1 MTAKMR
7 PQVGLLVI
15 VFFIVCIGL
24 FSVATS
30 SYDQAKVENRGIY
43 HYLLL
48 HCVWLVL
55 GTMIFLGIALLKVRM
70 LEKLS
75 VFTLIITLVLSAL
88 VVFTPLGVT
97 VNGATRWLALGPI
110 QIQPSE
116 FLKLGLN
123 LGLSW
128 WVTRRAGHPR
138 NIWPGFLVATV
149 VLLAA
154 AGVVIKQDDL
164 GTCLIILLIGFVVLL
179 AARVRVN
186 YIASLGAVLLI
197 AAVLFV
203 ATKPYRMDRVHAWL
217 DPWKHK
223 SDQSY
228 QVVQSFYAFGLGSW
242 HGSGLGQGTAK
253 YYIPHAHTDFVF
265 ATIAEETG
273 LIGGG
278 TVLALFTALGCLGVV
293 IAGNARKPFA
303 RLVALGCTA
312 YICGQAALNIA
323 VVTGVVPCTG
333 IPLPFIS
340 YGGSSMLSS
349 AMAIGL
355 LLSVSR
361 NTGGRGTED
370 IDEDHGNRRRN
381 RRPRIS
387 GTGSSGGTPRTPPRT
402 PTAVRR

>member
-1 MTAKMR
+1 MR
-7 PQVGLLVI
+7 PQIGLLVI

-30 SYDQAKVENRGIY
+30 SYDQARMENRGPY
-43 HYLLL
+43 HYFLF
-48 HCVWLVL
+48 HSIWLVL
-55 GTMIFLGIALLKVRM
+55 GTVVFLGTALLKVRM

-75 VFTLIITLVLSAL
+75 VFAFLVTLILSAL
-88 VVFTPLGVT
+88 VVSTSFGVN

-116 FLKLGLN
+116 FLKLGLI
-123 LGLSW
+123 LVLSW
-128 WVTRRAGHPR
+128 WVTRRAGNPR
-138 NIWPGFLVATV
+138 YLWPGFLVACV
-149 VLLAA
+149 ALLAA
-154 AGVVIKQDDL
+154 AGVVMKQDDL
-164 GTCLIILLIGFVVLL
+164 GTCLILLLIGCVILF

-203 ATKPYRMDRVHAWL
+203 ALEPYRMNRVHAWL

-278 TVLALFTALGCLGVV
+278 TVLVLFTALGCLGFV
-293 IAGNARKPFA
+293 IAANAKNPFA
-303 RLVALGCTA
+303 RLVALGSTT

-349 AMAIGL
+349 AMAMGL
-355 LLSVSR
+355 LFSASR
-361 NTGGRGTED
+361 TVVGKRTED
-370 IDEDHGNRRRN
+370 SDEDHGNRRRN

-387 GTGSSGGTPRTPPRT
+387 GTGSSGGTSRTPPRT